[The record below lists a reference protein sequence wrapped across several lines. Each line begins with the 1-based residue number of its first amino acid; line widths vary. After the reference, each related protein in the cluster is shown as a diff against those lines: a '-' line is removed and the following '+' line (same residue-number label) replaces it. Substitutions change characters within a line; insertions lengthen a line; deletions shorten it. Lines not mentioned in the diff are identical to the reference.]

1 MVEWV
6 DDPQLWPHLLIFI
19 LRFLS
24 TYSCLLALLLISIS
38 IHLNKQPSSLS
49 RLVTFHHLSNWSLC
63 YCTSAFASDL
73 NALQPCGGFAAI
85 RQILL
90 FIKVALVFPAGNCP
104 THQRT
109 PLPCWAH
116 LRKEPSTWRGPSLL
130 MATVPSY
137 VTFWRFQRIVS
148 HVSCVSRTSF
158 VISFRKG
165 GWCSGINVT
174 AKKT

>member
-1 MVEWV
+1 MIHSFGLIYSFLFCVFFLPILVFLPSYWYPSHYMCV
-6 DDPQLWPHLLIFI
+6 D
-19 LRFLS
+19 
-24 TYSCLLALLLISIS
+24 
-38 IHLNKQPSSLS
+38 LNKQPLSLS
-49 RLVTFHHLSNWSLC
+49 GLVTFHHLSNWSLC
-63 YCTSAFASDL
+63 SFTTRFASDL

-104 THQRT
+104 TPQRT
-109 PLPCWAH
+109 LPPCWAH

-130 MATVPSY
+130 MATVRSY
-137 VTFWRFQRIVS
+137 VTSWRFRRIVS
-148 HVSCVSRTSF
+148 HVSCVSRASF

-165 GWCSGINVT
+165 CWSGINVI